1 MEELLAYMPPE
12 PYQLGSFLGPLFLC
26 SLRPQP
32 YEGQSGNVAG
42 TQAGA
47 HAKEAWCSC
56 LETRTFPITEQDRKY
71 RNLYPLNCPKSQVL
85 ACLKKGKMASPVDML
100 FLNTYFLLFEFFY
113 FLGGGVLSQGLIM

>member
-32 YEGQSGNVAG
+32 YEGLRHRAG

-47 HAKEAWCSC
+47 HAKEAWRSC

-113 FLGGGVLSQGLIM
+113 FLGGGC

>member
-26 SLRPQP
+26 SFRPQP

-47 HAKEAWCSC
+47 HAKEA
-56 LETRTFPITEQDRKY
+56 
-71 RNLYPLNCPKSQVL
+71 
-85 ACLKKGKMASPVDML
+85 
-100 FLNTYFLLFEFFY
+100 
-113 FLGGGVLSQGLIM
+113 